1 MDLGIATSSRVP
13 PTHVLPALA
22 ALPHRARRLGL
33 DLAAVTSAGR
43 LDGLLIDARAD
54 LAAARTLAGAVR
66 TAQVDVAT
74 LAVLT
79 AGGLV
84 TLSAQ
89 WAISDFLLDS
99 APPAEVEARLLRA
112 LTAHR
117 TQTDRPAPVPRLDLD
132 LDENALS
139 ARIGDAT
146 VVLTWTEF
154 SLLRV
159 LASQP
164 GRVFPRSH
172 LIARAW
178 DGGRA
183 PERTSINV
191 HMSRI
196 RRKLGPHAWRIRT
209 VRSVGYQLT
218 EADPPASEL
227 SRVS

>member
-1 MDLGIATSSRVP
+1 MDLGIATSSKVP
-13 PTHVLPALA
+13 PTQVLPALA
-22 ALPHRARRLGL
+22 ALPHRTRRLGL
-33 DLAAVTSAGR
+33 DLAAIANAGR

-54 LAAARTLAGAVR
+54 LAAARTLADTVR
-66 TAQVDVAT
+66 TAQVDVPT

-89 WAISDFLLDS
+89 WAISDFLVDT

-112 LTAHR
+112 ITGHR
-117 TQTDRPAPVPRLDLD
+117 AKPGRPALGPSLD
-132 LDENALS
+132 LDENTLS
-139 ARIGDAT
+139 ARIGDTT
-146 VVLTWTEF
+146 VTLTWTEF
-154 SLLRV
+154 SLLSV

-196 RRKLGPHAWRIRT
+196 RRKLGPQAWRIRT

-218 EADPPASEL
+218 ESDPPASEL